1 MAKYPNPFADGAKSN
16 PLRKRNKYGAK
27 RVGEHASK
35 KEHNRAAQLGLW
47 QRAGVISD
55 LREQVT
61 FELIPAQY
69 SDFLC
74 QREQCRACPDI
85 AECCKKR
92 GKAKCGI
99 GIKGKPVRVC
109 IEKAC
114 KYIADF
120 VYTDNE
126 TGQTIVED
134 TKGVRTKEYII
145 KRKLMLYLHGIRIK
159 EV

>member
-1 MAKYPNPFADGAKSN
+1 MGKRANRVALLARLGYEVKKDALSALSAPAKK
-16 PLRKRNKYGAK
+16 NKYGAQ
-27 RVGEHASK
+27 RVGGHASQ
-35 KEHNRAAQLGLW
+35 KEHDRSNQLKLW
-47 QRAGVISD
+47 QRAGVISN
-55 LREQVT
+55 LREQVS
-61 FELIPAQY
+61 FEHIPAQY
-69 SDFLC
+69 G
-74 QREQCRACPDI
+74 
-85 AECCKKR
+85 EC
-92 GKAKCGI
+92 GTDL
-99 GIKGKPVRVC
+99 KGKPVRVC

>member
-1 MAKYPNPFADGAKSN
+1 MAKCANPFADGGRRN
-16 PLRKRNKYGAK
+16 PAYQPKKRNKYGAQ
-27 RVGEHASK
+27 RVGGHASR
-35 KEHNRAAQLGLW
+35 KEHDRSNQLKLW

-55 LREQVT
+55 LREQVS

-69 SDFLC
+69 G
-74 QREQCRACPDI
+74 
-85 AECCKKR
+85 EC
-92 GKAKCGI
+92 GTDL
-99 GIKGKPVRVC
+99 KGKPVRVL
-109 IEKAC
+109 IERAC
-114 KYIADF
+114 RYIADF

>member
-1 MAKYPNPFADGAKSN
+1 MAKFPVNTFAHGARSN
-16 PLRKRNKYGAK
+16 QSLCKRNKYGAK

-35 KEHNRAAQLGLW
+35 KEHNRANQLKLW
-47 QRAGVISD
+47 QRAGLISN
-55 LREQVT
+55 LREQVP

-69 SDFLC
+69 G
-74 QREQCRACPDI
+74 QCGTDL
-85 AECCKKR
+85 
-92 GKAKCGI
+92 
-99 GIKGKPVRVC
+99 KGKPVRVC
-109 IEKAC
+109 IEKSC